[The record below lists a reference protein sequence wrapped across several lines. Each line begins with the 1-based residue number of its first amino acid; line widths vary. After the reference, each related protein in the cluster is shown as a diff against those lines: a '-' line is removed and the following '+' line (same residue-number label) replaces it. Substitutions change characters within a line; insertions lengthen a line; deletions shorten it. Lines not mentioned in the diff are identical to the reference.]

1 MFFFK
6 YDNTNFQKQRKQS
19 ANYQHQGI
27 AHLKIFQIYIKR
39 FAYFLKLLKL
49 CCLKHLFEMMVF

>member
-6 YDNTNFQKQRKQS
+6 YDSTNFQKQIKQS
-19 ANYQHQGI
+19 ANYQHHGI
-27 AHLKIFQIYIKR
+27 PHLNIFQIYIKR